1 MKTYIIVIIVFLSFR
16 SFGQL
21 AGIQEFHYTDIQ
33 PDTAIYC
40 TLSGGIP
47 EGIFML
53 KRVELDI
60 NGDGLPDF
68 KVESRA
74 NSSMA
79 QNICEVNVIPLNTSS
94 SVLIGRTDSVYNN
107 YFQWWMIHPVAK
119 PLLYGDPIDVSGAL
133 WDSLQGT
140 IYANSTVTGTT
151 ISINDFY
158 TFSDKYIGIKYT
170 NGAQTD
176 YGWIRIIIDNTILV
190 KDYSMS
196 GNIIGLKEKQSD
208 EFLIY
213 PNPAGNFIQLK
224 GRDISISNIEM
235 YDITGRKF
243 LLNSYRMDASIIKAD
258 VSDLTEGMFILCFQ
272 TPDGPVRK
280 KVLLKR

>member
-1 MKTYIIVIIVFLSFR
+1 MKIYITVIACFLSFI

-21 AGIQEFHYTDIQ
+21 AGTQEFHYTDIQ

-40 TLSGGIP
+40 TLSGGIQ

-53 KRVELDI
+53 KRIELDI
-60 NGDGLPDF
+60 NGDAQPDF

-79 QNICEVNVIPLNTSS
+79 QNICEVNVIPLNASS
-94 SVLIGRTDSVYNN
+94 SVLIGRTDSVFNN
-107 YFQWWMIHPVAK
+107 GLNFWMIHPVAK
-119 PLLYGDPIDVSGAL
+119 PLLYGEAIEFVGSI
-133 WDSLQGT
+133 WDSNQGT
-140 IYANSTVTGTT
+140 IYANNLVTGA
-151 ISINDFY
+151 SVNINDFY
-158 TFSDKYIGIKYT
+158 TFSDRYIGIKYT
-170 NGAQTD
+170 DGVQTD

-196 GNIIGLKEKQSD
+196 GNIIGLKEKESD

-213 PNPAGNFIQLK
+213 PNPAGNYIQLK
-224 GRDISISNIEM
+224 GRDISISNVEM
-235 YDITGRKF
+235 CDITGRKI
-243 LLNSYRMDASIIKAD
+243 LLNSYRIDANTIEAD
-258 VSDLTEGMFILCFQ
+258 VNEFPEGMFFLSFQ
-272 TPDGPVRK
+272 TPDGPIRK